1 MVRVKNSFIWLH
13 NNSCAH
19 FNTSTSK
26 YGSATASVDSG
37 IIYNCRCANCKPIIR
52 QLYLSSTFLS
62 NDDIMHDARRMWPS
76 RDNRGINRH
85 IKKTVKSEWR
95 NVPEQITNS
104 APIVWRIWIVSVS
117 GGPLRIPGHVPCL
130 PCGCDWNHW
139 VLLHHPSCSRWREV
153 WCQVISARPHSYP
166 TTPCIF

>member
-19 FNTSTSK
+19 FTSPSK
-26 YGSATASVDSG
+26 YSSATASVDSG
-37 IIYNCRCANCKPIIR
+37 IIYNCRCANCKPITR
-52 QLYLSSTFLS
+52 KLYVSSTFLS

-76 RDNRGINRH
+76 MDNRGIYRH

-117 GGPLRIPGHVPCL
+117 GAPLRIPGHMPCL

-139 VLLHHPSCSRWREV
+139 VLLHHPSAADDAKCDVRLY
-153 WCQVISARPHSYP
+153 RPGH
-166 TTPCIF
+166 TPIQQLLA